1 MKELNFVIK
10 QIGVIRTPFNSKDK
24 IPIQAS
30 KSDTTAEVEVFSEY
44 SEGLDS
50 LNGFSHIILL
60 YWFHRAQSPK
70 LKVTPF
76 LDTKERGLFSTRAPS
91 RPNPIGHSIVKI
103 TQVKENIVS
112 FVGADMLNDTP
123 LIDIKPFVP
132 EFDNRLDATSGWLT
146 ESLCAEKNDYLGD
159 DRFLD

>member
-1 MKELNFVIK
+1 MIFEIK
-10 QIGVIRTPFNSKDK
+10 QIGVIRTPFNTRDK

-30 KSDTTAEVEVFSEY
+30 KSDIAAEIEVFPEY
-44 SEGLDS
+44 SDGLDS
-50 LNGFSHIILL
+50 LNGFSHVILL
-60 YWFHRAQSPK
+60 YWFHRAQSLK
-70 LKVTPF
+70 LTVTPF
-76 LDTKERGLFSTRAPS
+76 LDMKERGLFSTRAPS

-103 TQVKENIVS
+103 TQVKGNIVS

-146 ESLCAEKNDYLGD
+146 DSLCAEKHDYLGD
-159 DRFLD
+159 NRFLD